1 MKSMPKSTKS
11 NKSFKVFERS
21 LLMRIAVG
29 QIVSIFLFCLLV
41 SINLLWQF
49 QKDGDGENDRAMYL
63 EAKAIARSIENEK
76 AIINLETNVNLLSGF
91 LTAIYHNE
99 RTPKTDP
106 PLIALRIF
114 DQFNRQIYRSD
125 FFPEAASDYAL
136 GSTKTL
142 TVDNREWR
150 LISYTSPSKKTTIHL
165 AKTTYAFNDE
175 LWPIIQRYILQP
187 MLWFLPLSAL
197 ATYLAALKGLQP
209 LRLLARLISKRTA
222 HDLSPIEQRSPYSE
236 TRPIIEEIN
245 SLLDR
250 LKATLQRERSFLAD
264 AAHELRT
271 PLAVIQVQA
280 DVLTNTEKP
289 SEKLEASNELRQGIE
304 RTAALLRRL
313 LMIARVDPDSFTPR
327 YQEVE
332 LSSFVQER
340 VASLAP
346 LAVQKLLD
354 ISMSTTGQHT
364 VEIDSESLVSAVDN
378 VLDNAI
384 RYTPNG
390 EKINITIHGNETHAV
405 LKIADSGIGIPN
417 EHQKSVF
424 ERFFRVP
431 GTEQH
436 GSGLGLAIV
445 KQVMALHKGEVT
457 LTDGLDGRGLTVCL
471 KLPYKQ
477 IHSGSMI

>member
-1 MKSMPKSTKS
+1 MKSVSPSAKVGTPL
-11 NKSFKVFERS
+11 KVFERS
-21 LLMRIAVG
+21 LLRRIAIG

-49 QKDGDGENDRAMYL
+49 HKDGDGENDRTLKL
-63 EAKAIARSIENEK
+63 EAKALATS
-76 AIINLETNVNLLSGF
+76 LETVTPNISLETKLNILSEF
-91 LTAIYHNE
+91 VKTQAHSE
-99 RTPKTDP
+99 RTIQEKPT
-106 PLIALRIF
+106 LVAVRA
-114 DQFNRQIYRSD
+114 FNQLSKEVYRSD
-125 FFPEAASDYAL
+125 DYPQAL
-136 GSTKTL
+136 LNPLLGTPTTL
-142 TVDNREWR
+142 TINEREWR
-150 LISYTSPSKKTTIHL
+150 YISYTSPNKLTTIHF
-165 AKTTYAFNDE
+165 AKTTTAFNDE

-209 LRLLARLISKRTA
+209 LTVLARLISKRTA
-222 HDLSPIEQRSPYSE
+222 HDLSPIDQRSPYTE
-236 TRPIIEEIN
+236 TRPIIAEIN
-245 SLLDR
+245 SLMNR

-280 DVLTNTEKP
+280 DVLTNTENT

-313 LMIARVDPDSFTPR
+313 LMIARVDPDSFTPK

-332 LSSFVQER
+332 LSNFVQER

-346 LAVQKLLD
+346 LAVQKSLD
-354 ISMSTTGQHT
+354 ISMSTTGQHA
-364 VEIDSESLVSAVDN
+364 VEIDLESFVSAIDN

-390 EKINITIHGNETHAV
+390 EKINVTIHRDETYAV
-405 LKIADSGIGIPN
+405 IEIADSGVGIPA
-417 EHQKSVF
+417 EHQENVF

-445 KQVMALHKGEVT
+445 QQVMALHKGAVI
-457 LTDGLDGRGLTVCL
+457 LTGGLEGRGLTVCL

-477 IHSGSMI
+477 TAVIW

>member
-1 MKSMPKSTKS
+1 MKSISPSAKKGSPL
-11 NKSFKVFERS
+11 KVFERS
-21 LLMRIAVG
+21 LLRRIAIG

-49 QKDGDGENDRAMYL
+49 HKDGDGENDRTLNL
-63 EAKAIARSIENEK
+63 EAKALAMSM
-76 AIINLETNVNLLSGF
+76 ETVTPNVSLATKLNILSGF
-91 LTAIYHNE
+91 INTQSHSE
-99 RTPKTDP
+99 RTLQVQPT
-106 PLIALRIF
+106 LISVRA
-114 DQFNRQIYRSD
+114 FNQLNQEIYRSD
-125 FFPEAASDYAL
+125 DYPQALLNPSL
-136 GSTKTL
+136 GSPTTL
-142 TVDNREWR
+142 TINNREWR
-150 LISYTSPSKKTTIHL
+150 YISYSSPNKLTTIHF
-165 AKTTYAFNDE
+165 AKTTLPFNDE

-209 LRLLARLISKRTA
+209 LTVLARLISKRTA
-222 HDLSPIEQRSPYSE
+222 HDLSPIDQRSPYLE
-236 TRPIIEEIN
+236 TRPIVEEIN
-245 SLLDR
+245 SLLNR

-327 YQEVE
+327 YLEVE

-346 LAVQKLLD
+346 LALQKSLD

-364 VEIDSESLVSAVDN
+364 VEIDSESLVSAIDN

-390 EKINITIHGNETHAV
+390 EKINIIIHSNETYAV
-405 LKIADSGIGIPN
+405 IEIADSGIGIPT
-417 EHQKSVF
+417 EHQASVF

-445 KQVMALHKGEVT
+445 QQVMALHKGAVT
-457 LTDGLDGRGLTVCL
+457 LTAGLEGRGLTVCL
-471 KLPYKQ
+471 QLPHKR
-477 IHSGSMI
+477 

>member
-1 MKSMPKSTKS
+1 MKSTSKSTKD
-11 NKSFKVFERS
+11 NKSFNVFERS

-49 QKDGDGENDRAMYL
+49 HKDGDGENDRSMYL
-63 EAKAIARSIENEK
+63 EAKAFAKSIETEDPT
-76 AIINLETNVNLLSGF
+76 ISLHSELNLLTRFTNTLAHG
-91 LTAIYHNE
+91 E
-99 RTPKTDP
+99 RLFKGEP
-106 PLIALRIF
+106 PLIAMRA
-114 DQFNRQIYRSD
+114 FNQLNQEIYRSD
-125 FFPEAASDYAL
+125 SYPKELMNSSLGNAA
-136 GSTKTL
+136 TL
-142 TVDNREWR
+142 IINNREWR
-150 LISYTSPSKKTTIHL
+150 YITYSSQNGKTTIHL
-165 AKTTYAFNDE
+165 AKTTTSFKDD

-187 MLWFLPLSAL
+187 MLWFIPLSAL

-209 LRLLARLISKRTA
+209 LRLLARIISKRTA
-222 HDLSPIEQRSPYSE
+222 HDLSPVEQSSPYAE

-250 LKATLQRERSFLAD
+250 LQATLQRERSFLAD

-280 DVLTNTEKP
+280 DVLANTEKP
-289 SEKLEASNELRQGIE
+289 SEKLEASNELRLGIE

-313 LMIARVDPDSFTPR
+313 LMIARVDPDSFSPR

-346 LAVQKLLD
+346 LAVQKSLD
-354 ISMSTTGQHT
+354 VSMCTTGKHT
-364 VEIDSESLVSAVDN
+364 VEIDAESLVSAIDN

-390 EKINITIHGNETHAV
+390 EKINITIHGNETYAV
-405 LKIADSGIGIPN
+405 LEIADSGMGIPN

-445 KQVMALHKGEVT
+445 QQVMAVHQGEVT
-457 LTDGLDGRGLTVCL
+457 LRKGLEGRGLTVCL

-477 IHSGSMI
+477 IHSSSMI